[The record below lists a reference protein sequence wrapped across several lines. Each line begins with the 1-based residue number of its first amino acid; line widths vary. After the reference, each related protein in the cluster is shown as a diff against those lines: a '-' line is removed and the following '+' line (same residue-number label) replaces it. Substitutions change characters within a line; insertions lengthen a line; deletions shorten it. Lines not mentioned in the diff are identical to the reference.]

1 MASTIDK
8 IKNDIIEAMNA
19 SQKQTSAYDTEAEVV
34 RIDGNTAW
42 VYIGGGVPETP
53 VQLTINAQKGD
64 KVQVRI
70 ANDGAWI
77 MGNATAPPTD
87 DTKAI
92 RADTKATDATQ
103 KALRAEGKADEA
115 QLSAKEAQI
124 VADDALTNTNVLE
137 TSKVSIGGS
146 GISNLE
152 QVFAFSSVNG
162 LVISGAGGVFKTAID
177 STALTF
183 YQGVTP
189 VAWITNN
196 QLHINQTVVV
206 DQMDVGDE
214 DHGQW
219 SWKVHPVNGQNNLY
233 LKWLG

>member
-8 IKNDIIEAMNA
+8 IKSDFIEALNA
-19 SQKQTSAYDTEAEVV
+19 SQRKTSAYDTEAEVV
-34 RIDGNTAW
+34 RIEGNTAW
-42 VYIGGGVPETP
+42 VHIGGGVSETP
-53 VQLTINAQKGD
+53 VAMTINAQKGD

-70 ANDGAWI
+70 A
-77 MGNATAPPTD
+77 TD

-115 QLSAKEAQI
+115 QLSAKEAQS

-137 TSKVSIGGS
+137 TSKVSIGDS

-152 QVFAFSSVNG
+152 QVFTFSSVNG
-162 LVISGAGGVFKTAID
+162 LVISGAGGAFKTAID
-177 STALTF
+177 STAMTF